1 MQIRWYHSLTLRLLL
16 LFWALLFAVA
26 SSGFL
31 LAIWY
36 AQPETAKPLPQE
48 VQETLSPL
56 LSDQVTFASLTPG
69 RLLAG
74 NYRVAAAVTP
84 EEGPNRLQLEPNLA
98 NTHRRELLRQ
108 LDADQPEQLRLPN
121 GMLVGP
127 FKLDTQRILLI
138 RPLSEDERVDQ
149 KINSER
155 AEQAQTMV
163 LLFGSLAIAV
173 LLGFWLV
180 LPLKRLISATREIA
194 AGADKLHLKR
204 LPRRTDE
211 LGELARALETAAH
224 DLKVSR
230 DAQRRLLSDVS
241 HELRSPLARMQ
252 VALML
257 SQDDDNP
264 DATNPHLT
272 QMSRDVERL
281 GTIIERILS
290 LSRLENGLV
299 KLDPQPINTHELAKT
314 LAADLA
320 YVDAKYGERVLVLDA
335 DWPITATDDE
345 LLRLVIENLVRNALQ
360 YTAGIIELDCVRH
373 DDKNF
378 TILVRDHGDGV
389 PEAQLAQLFE
399 PFFRGDPS
407 RHHKA
412 GVGLGMAL
420 SLRAANVL
428 GGSVSARNHPDGGLE
443 VSVNLPIVPIDT
455 ITEDEPTETEI
466 SEQEPQESN

>member
-56 LSDQVTFASLTPG
+56 LSDQATFASLTPG

-108 LDADQPEQLRLPN
+108 LDANRAEQLRLPN

-127 FKLDTQRILLI
+127 FVLENKRILLI
-138 RPLSEDERVDQ
+138 RPLTEDERVDQ
-149 KINSER
+149 QVNSER

-163 LLFGSLAIAV
+163 LLFGSLLIAV

-264 DATNPHLT
+264 DANPHLT
-272 QMSRDVERL
+272 QMSRDVDRL

-299 KLDPQPINTHELAKT
+299 KLDPQPIDTHALAKT

-320 YVDAKYGERVLVLDA
+320 YVDAKYGERVIVLDA
-335 DWPITATDDE
+335 DWPTTATDDE

-373 DDKNF
+373 NDKQF

-389 PEAQLAQLFE
+389 PEGQLAQLFE

-428 GGSVSARNHPDGGLE
+428 GGSVTARNHPEGGLE
-443 VSVNLPIVPIDT
+443 VSVNLPIVPFDT
-455 ITEDEPTETEI
+455 ATEAEQEQADAP
-466 SEQEPQESN
+466 EQEPQESN

>member
-36 AQPETAKPLPQE
+36 SQPETAKPLPTE
-48 VQETLSPL
+48 IRETLSPL
-56 LSDQVTFASLTPG
+56 LTDQVTFSSLTPG

-84 EEGPNRLQLEPNLA
+84 EEGPSRLQLEPNLA
-98 NTHRRELLRQ
+98 NSHRRELLDQ
-108 LDADQPEQLRLPN
+108 LDAPEPQALRLPN

-127 FKLDTQRILLI
+127 FVLEQQRILLI
-138 RPLSEDERVDQ
+138 RPLTEAEREDQQISQ
-149 KINSER
+149 KQ
-155 AEQAQTMV
+155 AEEAQTLV
-163 LLFGSLAIAV
+163 LLFGSLLIAV

-180 LPLKRLISATREIA
+180 LPLKKLIGATREIA
-194 AGADKLHLKR
+194 AGADQLHLKR
-204 LPRRTDE
+204 LPKRSDE

-264 DATNPHLT
+264 ESNPHLQ
-272 QMSRDVERL
+272 QMSRDVDRL

-299 KLDPQPINTHELAKT
+299 RLHPQRVNTYELVQT

-320 YVDAKYGERVLVLDA
+320 YVDANQGQRVQVHDG
-335 DWPITATDDE
+335 DWPVTGTDEE

-360 YTAGIIELDCVRH
+360 YTDDAIELSCVCES
-373 DDKNF
+373 DKQC
-378 TILVRDHGDGV
+378 TILVRDHGEGV
-389 PEAQLAQLFE
+389 PEEQLQQLFE
-399 PFFRGDPS
+399 PFYRGDPS
-407 RHHKA
+407 RNHKA

-443 VSVNLPIVPIDT
+443 VSINLPVIHL
-455 ITEDEPTETEI
+455 EETQQEQ
-466 SEQEPQESN
+466 QEPA

>member
-36 AQPETAKPLPQE
+36 AQPETAKPLSDD
-48 VQETLSPL
+48 VRETLSPL
-56 LSDQVTFASLTPG
+56 LTDQTTFSSLTPG

-84 EEGPNRLQLEPNLA
+84 EEGPSRLQLEPNLA
-98 NTHRRELLRQ
+98 NTHRRELMRQ
-108 LDADQPEQLRLPN
+108 LDAEQPEQLRMPN
-121 GMLVGP
+121 GMLLGP
-127 FKLDTQRILLI
+127 FVLDEQRILLI
-138 RPLSEDERVDQ
+138 RPLTDDERQQQIISQ
-149 KINSER
+149 KQSDK
-155 AEQAQTMV
+155 AQTMT
-163 LLFGSLAIAV
+163 LLFGSLLIAV

-180 LPLKRLISATREIA
+180 LPLKRLIRATREIA
-194 AGADKLHLKR
+194 AGADHLHLKR

-257 SQDDDNP
+257 SQDEDNL
-264 DATNPHLT
+264 DANPHLV
-272 QMSRDVERL
+272 QMSRDVDRL

-299 KLDPQPINTHELAKT
+299 KMNPQPVDTHALAKT

-320 YVDAKYGERVLVLDA
+320 YADAKHGERVIVMDGGWLV
-335 DWPITATDDE
+335 TGTDEE
-345 LLRLVIENLVRNALQ
+345 LLRLVMENLVRNALQ
-360 YTAGIIELDCVRH
+360 YTAGIIELSCERH
-373 DDKNF
+373 DDANF
-378 TILVRDHGDGV
+378 TIIVRDHGDGV
-389 PEAQLAQLFE
+389 PEDQLVQLFE

-428 GGSVSARNHPDGGLE
+428 GGSVTARNHPEGGLE
-443 VSVNLPIVPIDT
+443 VSIHLPVVAIDT
-455 ITEDEPTETEI
+455 LQQEQ
-466 SEQEPQESN
+466 QEPA

>member
-36 AQPETAKPLPQE
+36 AQPETAKPLSE
-48 VQETLSPL
+48 DVRETLTPL
-56 LSDQVTFASLTPG
+56 LSDQITFSSLTPG

-84 EEGPNRLQLEPNLA
+84 EEGPSRLQLEPNLA
-98 NTHRRELLRQ
+98 NTHRRELMRQ
-108 LDADQPEQLRLPN
+108 LDAEQPEQLRMPN
-121 GMLVGP
+121 GMLLGP
-127 FKLDTQRILLI
+127 FVLGEQRILLI
-138 RPLSEDERVDQ
+138 RPLTDDERQQQIVSQ
-149 KINSER
+149 KQSDK
-155 AEQAQTMV
+155 AQTMT
-163 LLFGSLAIAV
+163 LLFGSLLIAV

-180 LPLKRLISATREIA
+180 LPLKRLIGATREIA
-194 AGADKLHLKR
+194 AGADHLHLKR

-257 SQDDDNP
+257 SQDEDNL
-264 DATNPHLT
+264 DANPHLV
-272 QMSRDVERL
+272 QMSRDVDRL

-299 KLDPQPINTHELAKT
+299 KMNPQPVDTHALANT

-320 YVDAKYGERVLVLDA
+320 YADAKHGERVIVMDGG
-335 DWPITATDDE
+335 WVVTGTDEE
-345 LLRLVIENLVRNALQ
+345 LLRLVMENLVRNALQ
-360 YTAGIIELDCVRH
+360 YTAGIIELSCERH
-373 DDKNF
+373 DDTNF
-378 TILVRDHGDGV
+378 TIIVRDHGDGV
-389 PEAQLAQLFE
+389 PEDQLVQLFE

-428 GGSVSARNHPDGGLE
+428 GGSVTARNHPEGGLE
-443 VSVNLPIVPIDT
+443 VSIHLPVVAIDT
-455 ITEDEPTETEI
+455 LQQEQ
-466 SEQEPQESN
+466 QEPA

>member
-16 LFWALLFAVA
+16 LFWALLFVVA
-26 SSGFL
+26 SSGYF

-36 AQPETAKPLPQE
+36 AQPETAKPLSPE
-48 VQETLSPL
+48 VHETLSPL
-56 LSDQVTFASLTPG
+56 LSDQVTFSSLTPG

-84 EEGPNRLQLEPNLA
+84 EEGPSRLQLEPNLA
-98 NTHRRELLRQ
+98 NTHRRELLNQ
-108 LDADQPEQLRLPN
+108 LEASEPQQLRLPN
-121 GMLVGP
+121 GMLLGP
-127 FKLDTQRILLI
+127 FVLGAQRILLI
-138 RPLSEDERVDQ
+138 RPLTDQER
-149 KINSER
+149 
-155 AEQAQTMV
+155 EQQVMSSQQADDVQTMTLV
-163 LLFGSLAIAV
+163 FGSLVIAV

-180 LPLKRLISATREIA
+180 LPLKRLIGATREIA
-194 AGADKLHLKR
+194 AGADQLHLKR

-211 LGELARALETAAH
+211 LGELARALETAAF

-257 SQDDDNP
+257 SQDDMQSDN
-264 DATNPHLT
+264 NPHLT
-272 QMSRDVERL
+272 QMSRDVDRL
-281 GTIIERILS
+281 GIIIERILS

-299 KLDPQPINTHELAKT
+299 KLNPQPIDTHQLAKT

-320 YVDAKYGERVLVLDA
+320 YADAKHGERVLVLDGE
-335 DWPITATDDE
+335 WPVTGTDEE
-345 LLRLVIENLVRNALQ
+345 LLRLVLENLVRNALQ
-360 YTAGIIELDCVRH
+360 YTAGIIEINCEQH
-373 DDKNF
+373 DDRF

-389 PEAQLAQLFE
+389 PEDQLVQLFE

-443 VSVNLPIVPIDT
+443 VSINLPQVDPQ
-455 ITEDEPTETEI
+455 EASQEQ
-466 SEQEPQESN
+466 QEPA